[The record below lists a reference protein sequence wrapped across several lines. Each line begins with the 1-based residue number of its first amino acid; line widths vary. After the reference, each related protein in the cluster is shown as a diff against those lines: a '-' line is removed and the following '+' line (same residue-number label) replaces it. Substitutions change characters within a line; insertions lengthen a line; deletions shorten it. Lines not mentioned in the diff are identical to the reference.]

1 MCKENYQVMEQQ
13 LFRINRLIN
22 HIQEN
27 AYNNEIYRDIF
38 SLISIVYYNVFTMR
52 YDWFLVACTSD
63 GDCAVGICIGGYC
76 EGMFDDLYIYS
87 MF

>member
-27 AYNNEIYRDIF
+27 AYNNEIYNNNLDEDVFLLTLLLSQIIF
-38 SLISIVYYNVFTMR
+38 
-52 YDWFLVACTSD
+52 CQ
-63 GDCAVGICIGGYC
+63 
-76 EGMFDDLYIYS
+76 
-87 MF
+87 